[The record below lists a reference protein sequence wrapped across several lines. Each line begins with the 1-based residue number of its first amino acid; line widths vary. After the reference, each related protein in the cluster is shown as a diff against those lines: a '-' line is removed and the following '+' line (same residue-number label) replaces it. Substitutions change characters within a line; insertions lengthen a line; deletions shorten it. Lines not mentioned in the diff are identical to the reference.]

1 MTTHAATP
9 PTHAE
14 PTHGDWAMELAH
26 LVYRT
31 RIEADITQTDLA
43 RALGT
48 SHSTVTAWEDGTST
62 PDVEALD
69 GVARACGQ
77 HLEITISSN

>member
-1 MTTHAATP
+1 MTTHAAAP
-9 PTHAE
+9 PTHA
-14 PTHGDWAMELAH
+14 DWAAELAH

-31 RIEADITQTDLA
+31 RIEADLTQADLA

-48 SHSTVTAWEDGTST
+48 NQATVTAWEDGSCA

-69 GVARACGQ
+69 DVARACGQ
-77 HLEITISSN
+77 HLEITIGR